1 MRLFYGLRLPSEA
14 LHSMEQLQNQLRAQ
28 FPRARFPAPE
38 TFHVTLAFLGD
49 TPVQRLDAAKR
60 VVNALLP
67 APLDLQVSH
76 WGSFPQEKG
85 EVLWLGLDPSPEL
98 DRLHRLLAHRLQEA
112 GFPLESR
119 RFQPHVTLARQ
130 VPFAS
135 PDTPRKLPAFSP
147 FPLPCETVSL
157 LRSHLLPQGA
167 RYEELACCCSK
178 LPV

>member
-49 TPVQRLDAAKR
+49 TPVQRLDAARR

-76 WGSFPQEKG
+76 WGTFSQEKG
-85 EVLWLGLDPSPEL
+85 RFFGWAWTPPRSWTVCTAFWPTGCRKQGFPWK
-98 DRLHRLLAHRLQEA
+98 AA
-112 GFPLESR
+112 GF
-119 RFQPHVTLARQ
+119 
-130 VPFAS
+130 S
-135 PDTPRKLPAFSP
+135 PM
-147 FPLPCETVSL
+147 
-157 LRSHLLPQGA
+157 
-167 RYEELACCCSK
+167 
-178 LPV
+178 

>member
-49 TPVQRLDAAKR
+49 TPVQRLDAAKS

-76 WGSFPQEKG
+76 WGTFPQEKG
-85 EVLWLGLDPSPEL
+85 EVLWLGLAPSPEL
-98 DRLHRLLAHRLQEA
+98 DHLHRLLAHRLQEA

-135 PDTPRKLPAFSP
+135 PDIPRKLPAFSP